1 MMNEARKNGYDT
13 VSSLTKALKYKST
26 EKLYRLKR
34 SNNNK
39 PSFTI
44 IEDLTNLFDSIDLE
58 YLVTGKKTSYKHF
71 SEINNAE
78 EVTSV
83 YKTKVELLKSLFNE
97 GGDDIN
103 KKIDDVLSNQKKILA
118 LLEKSSRLEAAH
130 KDPENGDSH
139 KGRS

>member
-1 MMNEARKNGYDT
+1 MMSEAGKNGYSS
-13 VSSLTKALKYKST
+13 VSELTRALKYKST

-34 SNNNK
+34 SNDNK

-58 YLVTGKKTSYKHF
+58 YLVTGKRTKY
-71 SEINNAE
+71 EALNELNNAE

-103 KKIDDVLSNQKKILA
+103 KKIDDVLTNQIKILD
-118 LLEKSSRLEAAH
+118 LLNKGVHLDSIKNER
-130 KDPENGDSH
+130 ENSEN
-139 KGRS
+139 

>member
-1 MMNEARKNGYDT
+1 MSEAGKNGYSS
-13 VSSLTKALKYKST
+13 VSELTRALKYKST

-34 SNNNK
+34 SNDNK

-58 YLVTGKKTSYKHF
+58 YLVTGKRTKY
-71 SEINNAE
+71 EALNELNNAE

-83 YKTKVELLKSLFNE
+83 YKTKVELLKSLLNE

-103 KKIDDVLSNQKKILA
+103 KKIDDVLTNQIKILD
-118 LLEKSSRLEAAH
+118 LLNKGVHLDSIKNER
-130 KDPENGDSH
+130 ENSEN
-139 KGRS
+139 

>member
-1 MMNEARKNGYDT
+1 MSEAGKNGYSS
-13 VSSLTKALKYKST
+13 VSELTRALKYKST

-34 SNNNK
+34 SNDNK

-58 YLVTGKKTSYKHF
+58 YLVTGKRTKY
-71 SEINNAE
+71 EALNELNNAE

-103 KKIDDVLSNQKKILA
+103 KKIDDVLTNQIKILD
-118 LLEKSSRLEAAH
+118 LLNKGVHLDSIKNER
-130 KDPENGDSH
+130 ENSEN
-139 KGRS
+139 

>member
-1 MMNEARKNGYDT
+1 MMSEAGKNGYSS
-13 VSSLTKALKYKST
+13 VSELTRALKYKST

-34 SNNNK
+34 SNDNK

-44 IEDLTNLFDSIDLE
+44 IEDLTNLVDSIDLE
-58 YLVTGKKTSYKHF
+58 YLVTGKRTKY
-71 SEINNAE
+71 EALNELNNAE

-103 KKIDDVLSNQKKILA
+103 KKIDDVLTNQIKILD
-118 LLEKSSRLEAAH
+118 LLNKGVHLDSIKNER
-130 KDPENGDSH
+130 ENSEN
-139 KGRS
+139 